1 VTSAPRDGGVPRDA
15 LLDEEAGEVD
25 HAIAFEEKR
34 RVLVADDLAHADE
47 GARIEDEERAITLLS
62 APTGALDRALGP

>member
-1 VTSAPRDGGVPRDA
+1 
-15 LLDEEAGEVD
+15 VD